1 LGDTGVFDRGYSSS
15 WECNGY
21 AFHNADAPGLK
32 SALSRA
38 IGLWYSYPQ
47 EYQELQL
54 NGMRADHSW
63 AWPSQ
68 DYLNIYEHICHR

>member
-1 LGDTGVFDRGYSSS
+1 MRDTGVFDRGYSSS

-21 AFHNADAPGLK
+21 AFHHADSPGLE

-38 IGLWYSYPQ
+38 IALWYSYPQ

-54 NGMRADHSW
+54 NGMRAGHSW
-63 AWPSQ
+63 APSQ
-68 DYLNIYEHICHR
+68 DYLNIYEHIRHR